1 MHVCRKWVFLMITMP
16 YDIRSPL
23 AMVENSFPAAMGNI
37 KDDDE
42 QCAVGLA
49 DSSSACN
56 PNFQPCN

>member
-1 MHVCRKWVFLMITMP
+1 MITMP

>member
-1 MHVCRKWVFLMITMP
+1 MHVCRKRIFLMITMP
-16 YDIRSPL
+16 YDLSSPL

-49 DSSSACN
+49 DSSPACK
-56 PNFQPCN
+56 P

>member
-16 YDIRSPL
+16 YNLRPPL

-49 DSSSACN
+49 DSTSACK
-56 PNFQPCN
+56 P